1 MLTLALVLSEPV
13 EAAQIAWTRPQLCG
27 LSSVVVVAEVTS
39 TETRWAPGPDGG
51 IETIVWLSPREA
63 VKGIVPAPLALV
75 LQGGSVDGIVL
86 WVEDQPALALDHT
99 YLLLLSESDA
109 GLVVV
114 GGERGAV
121 PLATDGHE
129 GETVLGAKASLGD
142 CRAP

>member
-1 MLTLALVLSEPV
+1 MLTLALVLSDPV
-13 EAAQIAWTRPQLCG
+13 QAAQIAWTRPQLCG

-51 IETIVWLSPREA
+51 IETIVWLAPREA
-63 VKGIVPAPLALV
+63 VKGVVPEPLALV
-75 LQGGSVDGIVL
+75 LLGGSLDGIGL

-99 YLLLLSESDA
+99 YLLLLSESDD
-109 GLVVV
+109 GLVVL

-121 PLATDGHE
+121 PIAVDGHE
-129 GETVLGAKASLGD
+129 GETLAGAKSSLGA